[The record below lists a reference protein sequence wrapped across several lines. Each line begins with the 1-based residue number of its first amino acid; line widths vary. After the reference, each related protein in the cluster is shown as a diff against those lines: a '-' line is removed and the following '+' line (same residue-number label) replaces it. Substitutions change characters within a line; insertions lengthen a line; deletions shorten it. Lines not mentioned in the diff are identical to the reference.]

1 MDKISEI
8 SKLLYCCSLL
18 EEKVAKAYEHIA
30 KLIDYKNISSLFI
43 FIAYDSFK
51 HAEYFKAINESL
63 MINKEIDF
71 EECEEILGESWK
83 LAISSAKEIL
93 EKDKIDMKEII
104 SIVDEL
110 KALESFVGEEYLTI
124 LYIKYAELLIDNI
137 VFMSIR
143 TIFEWII
150 EDEKRHEK
158 ILEIIRNEITKR
170 L

>member
-1 MDKISEI
+1 
-8 SKLLYCCSLL
+8 
-18 EEKVAKAYEHIA
+18 
-30 KLIDYKNISSLFI
+30 
-43 FIAYDSFK
+43 
-51 HAEYFKAINESL
+51 YFKAINESL

-93 EKDKIDMKEII
+93 EKDKIGMKEII

-143 TIFEWII
+143 TILEWII

-158 ILEIIRNEITKR
+158 ILEIIRNETTKR